1 MAAND
6 ETNIAIDPELLL
18 SDLLRA
24 HPEARAVLDRHGLRG
39 CGGPLGPYE
48 SIRFFARAHGIDE
61 PHLLREIERAIA
73 APQHQPGGAATAPAA
88 AGIADT
94 IYRRYF
100 VGGILVVLTAGATWG
115 AWLLATIAWTGSFQ
129 SISLSS
135 INAHGEAQMFG
146 WVGLF
151 IMGFAYQAFPRLW
164 HTNLAAPRL
173 AAWAFVLLIAGLIV
187 RTIGIASAET
197 WSLAPAVA
205 LFGGALEVAAVLI
218 FTGQIVAT
226 LAGSGAKIEPYIG
239 FAVAALAWFVVS
251 SVVSVWHTW
260 NTMTAASLD
269 RLVWYVATYQSPL
282 RDLQIHGLAL
292 FMILGVSQ
300 RMLPALYELP
310 RVPDRRAWRTLALLV
325 GAVLGEVVLFLVY
338 RWTSNRAFAMW
349 LTLPQAMLAIGCATI
364 VLPWKPWQPFP
375 VHDRSAKFVRAA
387 FGWLAV
393 SFCMLLLAPAYQYAY
408 QHLGVARPVPFS
420 HAYQGAIRHAITV
433 GFISLM
439 IMGFAAKVVPTLNGI
454 DPKTLAGLVGPFL
467 LVNTGCLLR
476 VVTQPLT
483 DWLGDIYPLLG
494 VSGTLEVT
502 GLAWWGFG
510 LVGIIWRGMRDAESL
525 APRWGPRPQQVEGS
539 HRVAEVLDWF
549 PETEPVFLD
558 WGFTAI
564 KQPLLRRTI
573 ARQITLA
580 QAAGLRGAAL
590 DELLAAL
597 NAAVAAAHRGPVVCN
612 STLPII
618 EIGAKS

>member
-1 MAAND
+1 MVAKE
-6 ETNIAIDPELLL
+6 ETNVAIAPDLLL
-18 SDLLRA
+18 SDLLSA
-24 HPEARAVLDRHGLRG
+24 HPEARVVLDRHGLRG
-39 CGGPLGPYE
+39 CGGALGPYE

-61 PHLLREIERAIA
+61 PQLLREIEGAIA
-73 APQHQPGGAATAPAA
+73 APQRQADVAATAPAA
-88 AGIADT
+88 SEIADT

-100 VGGILVVLTAGATWG
+100 LGGILVVLTAGATWG
-115 AWLLATIAWTGSFQ
+115 AWLLGTIAWTGSFQ

-135 INAHGEAQMFG
+135 INAHGEAQIFG

-164 HTNLAAPRL
+164 HTTLAAPRL

-187 RTIGIASAET
+187 RTIGIATAET
-197 WSLAPAVA
+197 WSLTPAVA
-205 LFGGALEVAAVLI
+205 LSGGALQVAAVLI
-218 FTGQIVAT
+218 FTGQILAT
-226 LAGSGAKIEPYIG
+226 LLGSGAKVEPYIG
-239 FAVAALAWFVVS
+239 FVVAALVWFVIS

-260 NTMTAASLD
+260 NTMTARSLD
-269 RLVWYVATYQSPL
+269 LLVWYVATYQSPL

-325 GAVLGEVVLFLVY
+325 SAVLGEVVLFLLY
-338 RWTSNRAFAMW
+338 RWTGNRGFAIW
-349 LTLPQAMLAIGCATI
+349 LTLPRAMLAIGCATI
-364 VLPWKPWQPFP
+364 VLPWKPWRPFP

-387 FGWLAV
+387 CGWLAV
-393 SFCMLLLAPAYQYAY
+393 SLCMLLLAPAYQYAY

-439 IMGFAAKVVPTLNGI
+439 IMGFAAKVVPTLNGM

-467 LVNTGCLLR
+467 LVNSGCLVR

-483 DWLGDIYPLLG
+483 DWLGGIYPLLG
-494 VSGTLEVT
+494 ISGTLEVT

-510 LVGIIWRGMRDAESL
+510 LVAIIRRGMRDADVL
-525 APRWGPRPQQVEGS
+525 APRWGPRPEQVDGR

-558 WGFTAI
+558 RGFTAI
-564 KQPLLRRTI
+564 RQPLLRRTV

-580 QAAGLRGAAL
+580 QAAGLRGVSL

-597 NAAVAAAHRGPVVCN
+597 NAAIAARRRVPDACQ
-612 STLPII
+612 SALPII
-618 EIGAKS
+618 QIGAK